1 MAGLPRSI
9 IKKYGVSK
17 KAWAVYRGN
26 KSGSTRSATKSRG
39 ASMAK
44 RRSSR
49 RSSSGGFGGGKLMTG
64 FYRPSGMIASALQ
77 GIGAAAVASKL
88 PVNVPYK
95 GVIAAGVVGGLPG
108 AAAVWFLQTSNGS
121 SDMSGSDLVNPY

>member
-26 KSGSTRSATKSRG
+26 KSGSTRSATTRRSG
-39 ASMAK
+39 SMAK
-44 RRSSR
+44 KKGGR
-49 RSSSGGFGGGKLMTG
+49 RSSSGFGGGKLMTG
-64 FYRPSGMIASALQ
+64 FYKPSGMVANALM